1 MNLKTGRQYSKI
13 LRSCQ
18 FRAESK
24 ICPGDTMKRFLLS
37 CCAALTFWN
46 FACSKTQ
53 TSHTQIPSPATTSP
67 APADTVAV
75 MPDLPHGPVAGSVW
89 DVMKAGDP
97 IPQDVLQAMAKLG
110 ADTRHAQK
118 LWHVQQIDINDD
130 GAQELMISNVIEW
143 CGTGGCG
150 AWLWQRNREGLR
162 NLLPTDDIL
171 TVAVEIETTT
181 TGGYH
186 DLRFYHRSSDD
197 NNRAIL
203 VSDKF
208 VWNGAGY
215 AFRSRQQ
222 HGEYLESMLPATSW
236 KAIP

>member
-1 MNLKTGRQYSKI
+1 MRRKRRQYSKF
-13 LRSCQ
+13 LRPCQ
-18 FRAESK
+18 FCRQSK
-24 ICPGDTMKRFLLS
+24 FQRDQMIKRLLPFG
-37 CCAALTFWN
+37 CAAFLFWN

-53 TSHTQIPSPATTSP
+53 TSHTQIPSPEVQGTV
-67 APADTVAV
+67 PADTADVTPIV
-75 MPDLPHGPVAGSVW
+75 PQGPVAGSVW

-97 IPQDVLQAMAKLG
+97 IPQDVLQAMAQLG

-118 LWHVQQIDINDD
+118 LWHTREIDINDD
-130 GAQELMISNVIEW
+130 GAKELMISNVIEW

-150 AWLWQRNREGLR
+150 AWLWQRDRQGLR

-171 TVAVEIETTT
+171 TVAVEVEITT

-186 DLRFYHRSSDD
+186 DLRFYHRTSDE

-208 VWNGAGY
+208 VWNGIAY
-215 AFRSRQQ
+215 AIHSRKQ
-222 HGEYLESMLPATSW
+222 HGEYLETMLPATSW
-236 KAIP
+236 KVTP

>member
-1 MNLKTGRQYSKI
+1 MQ
-13 LRSCQ
+13 
-18 FRAESK
+18 
-24 ICPGDTMKRFLLS
+24 PGMIMKHFLFFG
-37 CCAALTFWN
+37 CAALMFWN

-53 TSHTQIPSPATTSP
+53 TSHTQIPAPVATSP
-67 APADTVAV
+67 APADTVTV
-75 MPDLPHGPVAGSVW
+75 TPDLPRGPIAGSVW

-110 ADTRHAQK
+110 ADIRHAQK

-130 GAQELMISNVIEW
+130 GAKELMISNVIEW

-186 DLRFYHRSSDD
+186 DLRFYHRTSDE
-197 NNRAIL
+197 NNRAVL

-208 VWNGAGY
+208 VWNGAIY
-215 AFRSRQQ
+215 AFHSRQQ
-222 HGEYLESMLPATSW
+222 HGEYLESMLPAASW
-236 KAIP
+236 KVVP